1 MLWARM
7 TRFERY
13 EIDRAFRGRLAI
25 RRREHG
31 GSTNGES
38 LESLAASAFQMGT
51 YIAAV
56 EVAVLFLVVGFGSLS
71 LAPQYVQVTLAWLIF
86 AACAAIAVFT
96 VRFGARRRTQIRS
109 HFANAAAI
117 NHREEPD

>member
-13 EIDRAFRGRLAI
+13 EIDRAFRGLLAI

-38 LESLAASAFQMGT
+38 LESLAATAFERGT
-51 YIAAV
+51 STAAV
-56 EVAVLFLVVGFGSLS
+56 EVAVPFLCVGSGALS
-71 LAPQYVQVTLAWLIF
+71 LVRQDVQVTLAGLIF
-86 AACAAIAVFT
+86 AACAAIVAFT
-96 VRFGARRRTQIRS
+96 ASFKARRRTQIRS

-117 NHREEPD
+117 NHREEPK